1 MEALEATFEGGA
13 AKIEVSQGT
22 TALTPEGTPLE
33 AIQVQPVEEPPAP
46 TGAHIIAL
54 AYDFGPDG
62 VTFAPPVT
70 ITLEYD
76 PALLPEGVAEEDLV
90 IAYFNV
96 ETGEW
101 VELDC
106 VVDPAT
112 HTVTGQASHFTL
124 FAILGKAGAAAFS
137 PSNLAITPAEAFTGE
152 AVTISVDVQNTGEV
166 EGSYTATLKVNGVAE
181 ETEEVTLA
189 AGASI
194 TMSFAVSKDT
204 PGSYEVE
211 VDGLSVSFI
220 VTTPPE
226 TLRPPAFT
234 VTDLTI
240 SPATAGPGESVTI
253 SAQVT
258 NTGGVEGTYTAS
270 LKIGGEVED
279 TQVVSLRPG
288 SSQMVVFTVTKDDP
302 GKYSVRMGA
311 LAGQFDVEGAGVA
324 ISWGITLSIV
334 LGAAAA
340 GLAVFLLVRRERR
353 KPLGRPG

>member
-1 MEALEATFEGGA
+1 LEALEATFEGGA

-101 VELDC
+101 VELGG

-166 EGSYTATLKVNGVAE
+166 E
-181 ETEEVTLA
+181 
-189 AGASI
+189 
-194 TMSFAVSKDT
+194 
-204 PGSYEVE
+204 
-211 VDGLSVSFI
+211 VDGPSASFI

-226 TLRPPAFT
+226 TLKPPAFT

-240 SPATAGPGESVTI
+240 SPATAGPGEGVTI
-253 SAQVT
+253 SARVT
-258 NTGGVEGTYTAS
+258 NTGGGEGTYTAS
-270 LKIGGEVED
+270 LKIEGEVED

-288 SSQMVVFTVTKDDP
+288 SSQMVIFTVTKDDP

-324 ISWGITLSIV
+324 ISWGIILSIV
-334 LGAAAA
+334 LGAVAA

-353 KPLGRPG
+353 KPLGRPR